1 MRVKNTFF
9 VFAVFC
15 VAAIFSAAPVFS
27 QTDSEDWFYGKPIKN
42 IVFDNLKNVK
52 QGDLDGVTSSFISKP
67 FSDDLIS
74 ELYDRVFSLEY
85 FDDVEIKAAKNADN
99 GKTVNLILSVVE
111 RPVVMKL
118 NFDGN
123 RYIHDADLK
132 SKISLKAKDIFVE
145 SKVLEDER
153 AIRNYYIEKGYT
165 KISVESSFEMR
176 DDGAYVT
183 FKIREGRQTVVKSIG
198 FAGNQVVSSKT
209 LKGKISLK
217 EAGLFKKGS
226 FQ

>member
-99 GKTVNLILSVVE
+99 GKT
-111 RPVVMKL
+111 
-118 NFDGN
+118 G
-123 RYIHDADLK
+123 
-132 SKISLKAKDIFVE
+132 
-145 SKVLEDER
+145 
-153 AIRNYYIEKGYT
+153 AIRSGLART
-165 KISVESSFEMR
+165 PRSVR
-176 DDGAYVT
+176 
-183 FKIREGRQTVVKSIG
+183 
-198 FAGNQVVSSKT
+198 
-209 LKGKISLK
+209 L
-217 EAGLFKKGS
+217 
-226 FQ
+226 